1 MPLFLFYS
9 SLFYLDFYTFRIL
22 IHPQIEVLQVDLP
35 NFDSLLT
42 CFFFSPRGLS
52 HLVAASFTEDRFGV
66 VQTTLPAILN
76 TLLTL
81 QEVGNIWVGWKQRSC
96 LLPRLA
102 FSVCF
107 LHFTLTNEKLVGSQ
121 NNGTVLT
128 VRHLQSK
135 RD

>member
-1 MPLFLFYS
+1 M
-9 SLFYLDFYTFRIL
+9 
-22 IHPQIEVLQVDLP
+22 DLP